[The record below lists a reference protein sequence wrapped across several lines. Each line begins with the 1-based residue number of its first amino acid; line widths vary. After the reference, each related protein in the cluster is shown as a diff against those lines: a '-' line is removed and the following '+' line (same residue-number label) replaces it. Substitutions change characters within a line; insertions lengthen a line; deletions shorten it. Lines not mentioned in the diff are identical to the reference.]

1 MLQTEVLR
9 DLIDLMEDYDRR
21 FKASKKPR
29 QSTAE
34 FYEAVSASGPFIAM
48 QKKYGL
54 STESVHGIITCMSY
68 VRPTRKCLSEILQII
83 ERGNAKG
90 PVMPTDEK
98 ASNAYSAWA
107 REKGEKCLN
116 LFLEENEDAKS
127 PFKSWY
133 HKGMH
138 EAYNDAAHMFEV
150 LTTRSRHL
158 PPEIKPYLDKEGVR

>member
-1 MLQTEVLR
+1 MPQTEILR

-21 FKASKKPR
+21 FQASKKPR

-34 FYEAVSASGPFIAM
+34 LYEAVSASGPFIAM

-68 VRPTRKCLSEILQII
+68 VRPTQKCLSEILEII
-83 ERGNAKG
+83 ESGNAQG
-90 PVMPTDEK
+90 PVMPTDET

-107 REKGEKCLN
+107 REKGEQCLN
-116 LFLEENEDAKS
+116 LFLEENKDAKS
-127 PFKSWY
+127 PFKCWY

-138 EAYNDAAHMFEV
+138 EAYNDAAHMFES
-150 LTTRSRHL
+150 LTILSKHL
-158 PPEIKPYLDKEGVR
+158 PPEIKPYLEKEGVL